1 MESAMRALLIVPAL
15 IFAAPAFAATTLVS
29 DLRIGQTATITGVV
43 EAITDEDEFRLT
55 DASGSVI
62 VYIGGGIVPFNTG
75 ERVTIDG
82 LVDRELGQIEVYARS
97 AVRADG
103 SSVSFDHRDD

>member
-1 MESAMRALLIVPAL
+1 MRALLIVPAL
-15 IFAAPAFAATTLVS
+15 LFSAPAFATTTPVA
-29 DLRIGQTATITGVV
+29 DLRGGQTAKITGIV

-62 VYIGGGIVPFNTG
+62 VDIGGGIVPFNTG
-75 ERVTIDG
+75 ETVTLDV
-82 LVDRELGQIEVYARS
+82 LVDHEIGQIEVYARS

-103 SSVSFDHRDD
+103 STLTFTHHDD